1 MFELTSERKL
11 LSVGLTKSVVVT
23 STVGEK
29 IIPMAFVVLAYSE
42 RNLVSVLKVVHGRE
56 QLELSDPSKRWAKP
70 LDSSWREAWLVTVSQ
85 SLVNQIGTIP
95 GLISETRT
103 FR

>member
-42 RNLVSVLKVVHGRE
+42 RNLVSVLKVVQGRG
-56 QLELSDPSKRWAKP
+56 QLELSDPSKRWAKA
-70 LDSSWREAWLVTVSQ
+70 LDSSWREACLVTLAQ